1 MYIKKET
8 LTIIGLC
15 LSAAL
20 LLLVNF
26 PTAQAENTLKDR
38 DYQLITSRASQGGE
52 SLYIMDN
59 RTGLIGV
66 FIYDPN
72 SHRMVLRSSTSVP
85 AIFGAH

>member
-1 MYIKKET
+1 MYIEKQT
-8 LTIIGLC
+8 MTIIGLC

-26 PTAQAENTLKDR
+26 PTAQAENSIKDR
-38 DYQLITSRASQGGE
+38 DYQLITSRAVQGGE
-52 SLYIMDN
+52 SLFVMDN

-66 FIYDPN
+66 FVYDPAA
-72 SHRMVLRSSTSVP
+72 HRMVLRQSTSVP